1 MSLKKRRMV
10 NGKEIVFRRPGEEGS
25 ADESDDESGPGPD
38 PETADPLPDQSA
50 SADVGHAQVREIS
63 EPRIIIH
70 EDD

>member
-1 MSLKKRRMV
+1 VSLKKRRLV
-10 NGKEIVFRRPGEEGS
+10 NGKEIVFRRPGDEGS
-25 ADESDDESGPGPD
+25 ADEGEDESGPE
-38 PETADPLPDQSA
+38 PETADPPDQSA